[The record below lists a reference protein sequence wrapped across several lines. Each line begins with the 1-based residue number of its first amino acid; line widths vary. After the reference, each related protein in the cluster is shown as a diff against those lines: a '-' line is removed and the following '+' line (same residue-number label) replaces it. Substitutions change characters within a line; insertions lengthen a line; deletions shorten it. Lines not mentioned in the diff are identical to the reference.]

1 MKKKLFMLL
10 ALVCMTLTAS
20 AKDVP
25 TYSLTKASD
34 AEAHGTITF
43 KVGENTVTSA
53 QEGQT
58 VTVTVTPATGYVVNE
73 VSGKWYAAIAATP
86 RRTGIDLLEDIELA
100 PVAGQENTWTFT
112 MARANA
118 EISATYK
125 KLLTN
130 TDITVTVND
139 VTYSGVAQTPTV
151 TVKDG
156 ETELVKDQDYTV
168 SFSNNTV
175 AALSTAT
182 ENAPTVTIT
191 AVATSD
197 KYAGETTKTFTINK
211 AALTVKAEDKSV
223 TYGDAAP
230 TYTVTYDGFV
240 NNETNAVLG
249 GTLALA
255 CDYVKNTSGAGTYT
269 ITPSGLTSDNY
280 DITFTNGTLTVGA
293 KALESSMI
301 AAIEPLI
308 YNTQAQTPEPAVTFN
323 GMTLAKGTD
332 FTYSYSNNIDAGT
345 ATVTITAVAEGNYSG
360 SASKTFTIKQAN
372 AEVWFDPSQI
382 KKTYGDPNFIFEAYA
397 IGDGTLTYS
406 SDDEKIATVDE
417 YTGEVTIV
425 GVGEVNIEATLS
437 AGANYDGSFNWYQL
451 IIEPKEIEYEG
462 GDVTQDENGYTVA
475 LTEDADNP
483 NAQPL
488 PSDADLYN
496 LTYSRTLTA
505 PGTGE
510 GDKTIDGQAANLFT
524 VCLPFAPKTDD
535 AAKYYT
541 LSGVS
546 GETLLFDEVT
556 TPAANTPYLVA
567 VTGSVNFLED
577 CADLNVASMEIATT
591 TKDGYTFSGTFTG
604 LTNAQAAGKYILQK
618 GNTWGKVTAE
628 KQNAYI
634 PPFRAYVEAPATAA
648 PLLIGTIGNTTGI
661 ENIRTV
667 DQDGTERWYD
677 LSGRRIATPTKGV
690 NILNGK
696 KVVIK

>member
-1 MKKKLFMLL
+1 M
-10 ALVCMTLTAS
+10 
-20 AKDVP
+20 
-25 TYSLTKASD
+25 
-34 AEAHGTITF
+34 
-43 KVGENTVTSA
+43 
-53 QEGQT
+53 Q
-58 VTVTVTPATGYVVNE
+58 
-73 VSGKWYAAIAATP
+73 
-86 RRTGIDLLEDIELA
+86 
-100 PVAGQENTWTFT
+100 
-112 MARANA
+112 RANA
-118 EISATYK
+118 EISMTYK

-130 TDITVTVND
+130 TDITIQDITAL
-139 VTYSGVAQTPTV
+139 TYTGVAQTPTV

-156 ETELVKDQDYTV
+156 ETTLVLNTDYTIAY
-168 SFSNNTV
+168 SNNTN
-175 AALSTAT
+175 AALSTAAT
-182 ENAPTVTIT
+182 APTVTIT
-191 AVATSD
+191 AVATSQ
-197 KYAGETTKTFTINK
+197 KYAGTTLKTFTIQPK
-211 AALTVKAEDKSV
+211 ALEDDFIADIDALTYTGKALTPE
-223 TYGDAAP
+223 P
-230 TYTVTYDGFV
+230 TVTY
-240 NNETNAVLG
+240 NEM
-249 GTLALA
+249 TL
-255 CDYVKNTSGAGTYT
+255 VAGTDYT
-269 ITPSGLTSDNY
+269 
-280 DITFTNGTLTVGA
+280 VA
-293 KALESSMI
+293 
-301 AAIEPLI
+301 
-308 YNTQAQTPEPAVTFN
+308 
-323 GMTLAKGTD
+323 
-332 FTYSYSNNIDAGT
+332 YSNNINAAASTDDPAP
-345 ATVTITAVAEGNYSG
+345 TVTITAVAEGNYSG
-360 SASKTFTIKQAN
+360 SASKSFTIKHAN
-372 AEVWFDPSQI
+372 AEVWFAPSQI
-382 KKTYGDPNFIFEAYA
+382 KKTYGDPNFVFEAYA

-475 LTEDADNP
+475 LTEDPNNP

-488 PSDADLYN
+488 PSDADLYK
-496 LTYSRTLTA
+496 LSYSRTLTA

-546 GETLLFDEVT
+546 GETLYFDEVM

-591 TKDGYTFSGTFTG
+591 TKDGYTFTGTFTG

-618 GNTWGKVTAE
+618 GNTWGKVTSE
-628 KQNAYI
+628 KPNAFI

-661 ENIRTV
+661 ENIRTI

-696 KVVIK
+696 KYVVK

>member
-1 MKKKLFMLL
+1 MKKKLFALL

-20 AKDVP
+20 ASAGYD
-25 TYSLTKASD
+25 LTAVASD
-34 AEAHGTITF
+34 YGTIAFT
-43 KVGENTVTSA
+43 VDGNARTYADEGEA
-53 QEGQT
+53 
-58 VTVTVTPATGYVVNE
+58 VTVTITPNTGYVVNE
-73 VSGKWYAAIAATP
+73 PSGQWYAAIAAT
-86 RRTGIDLLEDIELA
+86 RRQAPIDLLTGITLT
-100 PVAGQENTWTFT
+100 PVQGQDNQWTFT
-112 MARANA
+112 MQRANA
-118 EISATYK
+118 EISCTYK
-125 KLLTN
+125 KLLTHA
-130 TDITVTVND
+130 DITVTVND

-156 ETELVKDQDYTV
+156 ENELVKDQDYTV

-191 AVATSD
+191 GVADGNYSGTAS
-197 KYAGETTKTFTINK
+197 KAFTINK
-211 AALTVKAEDKSV
+211 AALTVTAEDKSV
-223 TYGDAAP
+223 TFGDAAP

-323 GMTLAKGTD
+323 GMTLVKGTD
-332 FTYSYSNNIDAGT
+332 FTYSYSDNTAAGT

-360 SASKTFTIKQAN
+360 SASKSFTIKHAN

-488 PSDADLYN
+488 PSDADLAK

-524 VCLPFAPKTDD
+524 VCLPFAPKTDN

-546 GETLLFDEVT
+546 GTTIYFDEVT

-567 VTGSVNFLED
+567 VFGSVNFIEKCTTLE
-577 CADLNVASMEIATT
+577 VASNDIHSTT
-591 TKDGYTFSGTFTG
+591 VDGYTFTGTFTG
-604 LTNAQAAGKYILQK
+604 LTNAQAVGNYILQK
-618 GNTWGKVTAE
+618 GNTWGKVTTE
-628 KQNAYI
+628 NPDAYI
-634 PPFRAYVEAPATAA
+634 PPFRAFVEGPANGARQLTGC
-648 PLLIGTIGNTTGI
+648 IGDEATGI
-661 ENIRTV
+661 QNIRTV

-677 LSGRRIATPTKGV
+677 LSGKRIIPKKGI

-696 KVVIK
+696 KVVVK

>member
-1 MKKKLFMLL
+1 MKKKLFALL
-10 ALVCMTLTAS
+10 AMVCMTLTAS
-20 AKDVP
+20 AGDVP
-25 TYSLTKASD
+25 TYSLTKAEG

-43 KVGENTVTSA
+43 KVGDATVTA
-53 QEGQT
+53 AKEGDV

-86 RRTGIDLLEDIELA
+86 RRTGIDLLKDIELA
-100 PVAGQENTWTFT
+100 PVAGQTNQWTFT

-130 TDITVTVND
+130 TDISIQD
-139 VTYSGVAQTPTV
+139 ISALTYTGVAQTPTV

-156 ETELVKDQDYTV
+156 ETPLVLNTDYTV
-168 SFSNNTV
+168 SYSNNV
-175 AALSTAT
+175 NAALSTAT
-182 ENAPTVTIT
+182 TAPTVTIT
-191 AVATSD
+191 AVATSQ
-197 KYAGETTKTFTINK
+197 KYAGETTKTFTIQ
-211 AALTVKAEDKSV
+211 
-223 TYGDAAP
+223 P
-230 TYTVTYDGFV
+230 
-240 NNETNAVLG
+240 
-249 GTLALA
+249 
-255 CDYVKNTSGAGTYT
+255 
-269 ITPSGLTSDNY
+269 
-280 DITFTNGTLTVGA
+280 

-308 YNTQAQTPEPAVTFN
+308 YTGQAQTPEPAVTFN

-360 SASKTFTIKQAN
+360 SASKSFTIKHAN

-382 KKTYGDPNFIFEAYA
+382 KKTYGDPNFVFEAYA

-462 GDVTQDENGYTVA
+462 GDITQDENGYTVA
-475 LTEDADNP
+475 LTEDPNNP

-488 PSDADLYN
+488 PSDADLYK
-496 LTYSRTLTA
+496 LSYSRTLTA
-505 PGTGE
+505 PGTSE
-510 GDKTIDGQAANLFT
+510 GDKTIDGKAANLFT
-524 VCLPFAPKTDD
+524 VCLPFTPKTDD

-546 GETLLFDEVT
+546 GETLYFDEVT

-567 VTGSVNFLED
+567 VFGSVNFTEKCINLE
-577 CADLNVASMEIATT
+577 VASNDIHSTT
-591 TKDGYTFSGTFTG
+591 VDGYTFTGTFTG
-604 LTNAQAAGKYILQK
+604 LNNAQAVGKYILQK
-618 GNTWGKVTAE
+618 GNTWGKVTSE
-628 KQNAYI
+628 KTNAFI
-634 PPFRAYVEAPATAA
+634 PPFRAYVGAPATAA
-648 PLLIGTIGNTTGI
+648 PQLDATIGDGSATGI
-661 ENIRTV
+661 QNIRTV

-677 LSGRRIATPTKGV
+677 LSGKRIATPEKGV
-690 NILNGK
+690 YILNGK
-696 KVVIK
+696 KVVVK